1 MYSDFYAQQ
10 QREKEQ
16 QERLAMK
23 NEIAKREVDAKS

>member
-16 QERLAMK
+16 AERLSLK
-23 NEIAKREVDAKS
+23 NQLAQKELEAK

>member
-16 QERLAMK
+16 QERLSIK
-23 NEIAKREVDAKS
+23 NQLAQKELEAK